1 MGIRIL
7 ASVIALFAALQAEAA
22 ALPAVPPLELADL
35 RLRVPAPTAKAAA
48 ASTDLRNQ
56 DDRQLVNRSRWLN
69 AHQALAPEQRWV
81 F

>member
-22 ALPAVPPLELADL
+22 ALPAMPPLKLADL
-35 RLRVPAPTAKAAA
+35 RLRVPAPAAEAA
-48 ASTDLRNQ
+48 ASTDLRNH
-56 DDRQLVNRSRWLN
+56 DDRQLVNRSRWLS